1 MSRIGNKVIT
11 IPADVTVSF
20 ENEVITVKGP
30 KGTLTEGMKD
40 SNIVIKIEGNE
51 VRFSRLN
58 DDKEVRSKHGLYRAL
73 TFNMIKGVTE
83 GFQKNLL
90 VNGVG
95 YKVAVAG
102 DKLTLN
108 IGFSHTI
115 DVIAP
120 EGIKIECPTLTEIAI
135 TGIDKVK
142 VGHIAASIRALKKPE
157 PYHGYGIQYK
167 DEVVARKE
175 GKAAGKK

>member
-1 MSRIGNKVIT
+1 MSRIGNKVIS

-30 KGTLTEGMKD
+30 KGTLTQGMDEK
-40 SNIVIKIEGNE
+40 NIVIKIEGNE
-51 VRFSRLN
+51 IRFSRLN
-58 DDKEVRSKHGLYRAL
+58 DEKEVRSKHGLYRAL
-73 TFNMIKGVTE
+73 TFNMIQGVTV

-95 YKVAVAG
+95 FKVAVAG
-102 DKLTLN
+102 NKLTLN
-108 IGFSHTI
+108 IGFSHTVE
-115 DVIAP
+115 VIAP
-120 EGIKIECPTLTEIAI
+120 EGIALTCPTLTEIAVN
-135 TGIDKVK
+135 GIDKVK
-142 VGHIAASIRALKKPE
+142 VGHMAAAIRALRKPE